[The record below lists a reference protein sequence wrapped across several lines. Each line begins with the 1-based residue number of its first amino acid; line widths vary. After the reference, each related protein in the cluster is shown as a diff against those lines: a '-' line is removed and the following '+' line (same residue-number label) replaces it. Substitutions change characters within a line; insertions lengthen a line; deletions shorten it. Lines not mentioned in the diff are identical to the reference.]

1 MTTWESGPLRP
12 EHELEGFDCTDE
24 VLNNWLVHAARRV
37 NDDGLL
43 RVCVW
48 TAPGSPA
55 VKAYYAVMPHAVA
68 KADLTS
74 RQAKGSDPVPGY
86 LIAKLALHRDLHGD
100 GLGGELLLDTLE
112 NVVQA
117 AGTGGGRLIVVDAIS
132 DKAAGFY
139 RHYGFKPVKLT
150 ERRLVMTIADARMS
164 LGMSS
169 LTVSGDR
176 RLALATV
183 MYRRPDGQEFPF
195 VGDADDLRRIAD
207 RIEEIAVARE
217 ASGGEGAIDLVAVMV
232 DVLGRDPFKP

>member
-1 MTTWESGPLRP
+1 MTVWESGPLRP

-24 VLNNWLVHAARRV
+24 ALNTWLVHAARRV

-43 RVCVW
+43 RVRVW
-48 TAPGSPA
+48 TAPGSHV

-100 GLGGELLLDTLE
+100 GLGGELLLDALE

-117 AGTGGGRLIVVDAIS
+117 AGKGGGRLIVVDAAG
-132 DKAAGFY
+132 DKAVEFY
-139 RHYGFKPVKLT
+139 RHYGFKPVKPT

-164 LGMSS
+164 LRMSS

-183 MYRRPDGQEFPF
+183 MYRGPDGREFPF

-207 RIEEIAVARE
+207 RIEEMAGAN
-217 ASGGEGAIDLVAVMV
+217 GDGEPIDLVAVMV
-232 DVLGRDPFKP
+232 DVLGRDPFRP